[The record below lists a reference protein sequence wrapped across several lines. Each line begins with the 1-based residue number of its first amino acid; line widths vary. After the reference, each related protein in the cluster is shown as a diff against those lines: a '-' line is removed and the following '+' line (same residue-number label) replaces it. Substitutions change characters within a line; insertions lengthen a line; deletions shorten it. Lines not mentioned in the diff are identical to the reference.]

1 MALVHMMLPPD
12 FCEELR
18 TFVRHCLVLAPA
30 MSIPFSQ
37 FSLFVV
43 DRFSRVESR
52 NKDNHPPPPPPPAPR
67 PQPP

>member
-12 FCEELR
+12 FREELR
-18 TFVRHCLVLAPA
+18 TFVRHCIVLAPA

-43 DRFSRVESR
+43 DRFSRVESQ
-52 NKDNHPPPPPPPAPR
+52 NKDNHPPPAPR